1 MHRLLNCCSCFSE
14 LLLIGNGLVL
24 CFYQPNKNIHLKEVS
39 QMILS
44 EYFVMRLPL
53 IVTPM
58 YSLPFTVE
66 PLPIWDP
73 NENYRDS
80 THLMPIITPCYPPMN
95 SSYNVGEPQLRRLRD
110 ELWRASKL
118 SDEIMSGTKAW
129 GVLFEGNEFFKQH
142 ANYLQVSD
150 IYSYKWLQKF
160 AYLVNF

>member
-1 MHRLLNCCSCFSE
+1 
-14 LLLIGNGLVL
+14 
-24 CFYQPNKNIHLKEVS
+24 
-39 QMILS
+39 MILS

-142 ANYLQVSD
+142 ANYLQVS
-150 IYSYKWLQKF
+150 YVYPYK
-160 AYLVNF
+160 